1 MFVKLFDRL
10 VLAVEGS
17 YLFREYVSTWAAPLD
32 NASFDAVLLI
42 VAVIAAFWSAFGV
55 AMNLRYR
62 KSARQ
67 RHAEYEAERRE
78 YLKYLREIG
87 PVGGVTFAEWRMLR
101 KDAEEP
107 EHEDVK
113 NIAEET
119 EEEEPESVADARLYE
134 AEPEDGEGFEDEI
147 EAEAVVIKGERAE
160 AEFVECVADEVV
172 AEDGVSAEV
181 IAVVQAE
188 GEKAISEEESAE
200 EKGIE
205 PQVDSMALKNDYALQ
220 DMHDSL
226 LQDET
231 MCDSEDLSDSEITGM
246 AEESTDQDDAFGD
259 LIGNLRQ
266 RQRQEARAREID
278 DAAREAAKQNLKKLR
293 RDMESA
299 IAENK
304 ADSVKKD
311 ATVQESSDYSG
322 AHKRAIKEREKEQRK
337 LEKMQKRGKKWK
349 PLAASAE

>member
-1 MFVKLFDRL
+1 MFVRLFDRL
-10 VLAVEGS
+10 VLAIEGS

-67 RHAEYEAERRE
+67 RHAEFEAERRE

-87 PVGGVTFAEWRMLR
+87 PVGGVTFAEWRML
-101 KDAEEP
+101 KEGAEEP
-107 EHEDVK
+107 ELEDVED
-113 NIAEET
+113 IVEET
-119 EEEEPESVADARLYE
+119 
-134 AEPEDGEGFEDEI
+134 
-147 EAEAVVIKGERAE
+147 
-160 AEFVECVADEVV
+160 
-172 AEDGVSAEV
+172 
-181 IAVVQAE
+181 
-188 GEKAISEEESAE
+188 EEESAE

-205 PQVDSMALKNDYALQ
+205 QQVDRMALKNDDALQ
-220 DMHDSL
+220 DVHDSL

-231 MCDSEDLSDSEITGM
+231 MCDSEDSSDSEINGM

-278 DAAREAAKQNLKKLR
+278 DAAREATKQNLKKLR

-304 ADSVKKD
+304 ADSVKKG
-311 ATVQESSDYSG
+311 AIAQESSDYSG

-349 PLAASAE
+349 PLVASAE

>member
-32 NASFDAVLLI
+32 NASFDVVLLI

-134 AEPEDGEGFEDEI
+134 AEPEDGEGFEDE
-147 EAEAVVIKGERAE
+147 
-160 AEFVECVADEVV
+160 VV

-188 GEKAISEEESAE
+188 GEKSISEEESAE

-205 PQVDSMALKNDYALQ
+205 PQVDSMALKNDDAPQ
-220 DMHDSL
+220 EVHDSL

-231 MCDSEDLSDSEITGM
+231 MSDSEDSSDSEITGM

>member
-1 MFVKLFDRL
+1 MFVRLFDRL
-10 VLAVEGS
+10 VLAIEGS

-67 RHAEYEAERRE
+67 RHAEFEAERRE

-87 PVGGVTFAEWRMLR
+87 PVGGVTFAEWRML
-101 KDAEEP
+101 KKGAEEP
-107 EHEDVK
+107 E
-113 NIAEET
+113 
-119 EEEEPESVADARLYE
+119 L
-134 AEPEDGEGFEDEI
+134 EDGEGCKEEI
-147 EAEAVVIKGERAE
+147 
-160 AEFVECVADEVV
+160 VA
-172 AEDGVSAEV
+172 AEV

-188 GEKAISEEESAE
+188 GEKAISEEEFAE

-205 PQVDSMALKNDYALQ
+205 QQVDRMTLKNDDALQ
-220 DMHDSL
+220 DVHDSL

-231 MCDSEDLSDSEITGM
+231 MCDSEDSSDSEINGM

-278 DAAREAAKQNLKKLR
+278 DAAREATKQNLKKLR

-304 ADSVKKD
+304 ADSVKKG
-311 ATVQESSDYSG
+311 AIAQESSDYSG

-337 LEKMQKRGKKWK
+337 LEKMQKRGKKWR
-349 PLAASAE
+349 PLVASAE

>member
-32 NASFDAVLLI
+32 NASFDVVLLI

-107 EHEDVK
+107 EHEDGEGCKEKIVVDDVVAQGDV
-113 NIAEET
+113 IESEAEEC
-119 EEEEPESVADARLYE
+119 VV
-134 AEPEDGEGFEDEI
+134 DE
-147 EAEAVVIKGERAE
+147 
-160 AEFVECVADEVV
+160 VADEDESA
-172 AEDGVSAEV
+172 AEEAMQPTD
-181 IAVVQAE
+181 
-188 GEKAISEEESAE
+188 EKVMIEDESAE

-220 DMHDSL
+220 DVHDSL

-231 MCDSEDLSDSEITGM
+231 MCDSEDSSDSEITGM